1 MPFGL
6 CNAPATFTTLMNS
19 MFHHESDNFVVVYID
34 DILVFSRSKEEHAK
48 HLEVVLK
55 KLRDNKLYANLEKN
69 EFELVEIEF
78 LGHVLNGEGI
88 QPDSKKIKA
97 IKEWEVPKTQK
108 GVRSFLGLANYYRKF
123 IKNFSKIAAP
133 LSDLLTKE
141 NKVLGWNALS
151 DKAFQEIKLALV
163 SSGVLRY
170 PNFDEPFEVHID
182 ASGFAIGGVLM
193 QGGQPV
199 AFESKKLTGSQLRWP
214 THEKELFA
222 IVHCLKTWRHYLGSV
237 KTKVFKNN
245 ISIKYLDTKAQASQK
260 ELRWYD
266 VIVGSNVVLIH
277 KLGRD
282 NVVPDALSRKE
293 GYLDLNMM
301 VVVLSQEDASF
312 EKEVKEAYKT
322 DGEAKELNKMF
333 NFKPVPKKGLSS
345 KLSKLKVVKKVNG
358 LIYYKQSCLYLLE
371 GKLRRKLMRE
381 YYDSPLAGHR
391 NDKVTTSELSKK
403 YYWPN
408 MKDDVHNYVA
418 SCSKCQ
424 MNKHSTMKQ
433 AGLLK
438 PLPIPQGPYR
448 GVTMD
453 FTTSLPKAQGC
464 DAIFVVVDRFTKQ
477 ARFAP
482 TTMNMEASI
491 RPSSSLTIGYH
502 KRDIQNT

>member
-1 MPFGL
+1 M
-6 CNAPATFTTLMNS
+6 
-19 MFHHESDNFVVVYID
+19 
-34 DILVFSRSKEEHAK
+34 
-48 HLEVVLK
+48 
-55 KLRDNKLYANLEKN
+55 
-69 EFELVEIEF
+69 
-78 LGHVLNGEGI
+78 
-88 QPDSKKIKA
+88 
-97 IKEWEVPKTQK
+97 
-108 GVRSFLGLANYYRKF
+108 RSFLGLANYYKKF

-133 LSDLLTKE
+133 LSDLLTTE

-151 DKAFQEIKLALV
+151 DTTFQEIKLALV

-170 PNFDEPFEVHID
+170 PNFDEPFEIHTN
-182 ASGFAIGGVLM
+182 ASGFVIGGVLM
-193 QGGQPV
+193 QGGQLV
-199 AFESKKLTGSQLRWP
+199 AFESKKLIGSQLRWP

-222 IVHCLKTWRHYLGSV
+222 IVHCFMTWRHYLRSV
-237 KTKVFKNN
+237 DTKVFTDN

-260 ELRWYD
+260 ELRWYG

-293 GYLDLNMM
+293 EYLDLNMM
-301 VVVLSQEDASF
+301 VVVLSQEDTPF
-312 EKEVKEAYKT
+312 EKEVKETYKT
-322 DGEAKELNKMF
+322 DGEAKELKKML
-333 NFKPVPKKGLSS
+333 NFKLVPKKVLSS
-345 KLSKLKVVKKVNG
+345 KFPKLKVVKKVNG
-358 LIYYKQSCLYLLE
+358 LIYYKKSRLYLPE
-371 GKLRRKLMRE
+371 GKLKREMMRE

-433 AGLLK
+433 VGLLK
-438 PLPIPQGPYR
+438 PSPIPQGPYR

-453 FTTSLPKAQGC
+453 FITSLPKAQGC

-477 ARFAP
+477 ANFAP
-482 TTMNMEASI
+482 TTMNMGAEHTAKLFFDYWISQKGYPEHI
-491 RPSSSLTIGYH
+491 VSDRDVQFQTAFWQYLMKRANTRLTLTTSFHPQGDGQTERINVILNMYLRNFIAADHG
-502 KRDIQNT
+502 D

>member
-1 MPFGL
+1 L
-6 CNAPATFTTLMNS
+6 
-19 MFHHESDNFVVVYID
+19 I
-34 DILVFSRSKEEHAK
+34 FSRSKEEHAR
-48 HLEVVLK
+48 HLEIVLK
-55 KLRDNKLYANLEKN
+55 KLRDNKLYANLEKS

-78 LGHVLNGEGI
+78 LGHVLSAQGI

-97 IKEWEVPKTQK
+97 IRDWKVPKTQK

-141 NKVLGWNALS
+141 NKVLVWNALS
-151 DKAFQEIKLALV
+151 DKAFQEIKLALM

-170 PNFDEPFEVHID
+170 PNFDEPFEVHTD

-222 IVHCLKTWRHYLGSV
+222 IVHCLKTWRHYLGSME
-237 KTKVFKNN
+237 TKVFTDN

-277 KLGRD
+277 KPGRN

-293 GYLDLNMM
+293 EYLDLNMM
-301 VVVLSQEDASF
+301 VVVLSQEDTPF
-312 EKEVKEAYKT
+312 EKEVKETYKT
-322 DGEAKELNKMF
+322 DGEVKELDKMF
-333 NFKPVPKKGLSS
+333 NFKPVPKKGLSN
-345 KLSKLKVVKKVNG
+345 KFSKLKVVKKVNG
-358 LIYYKQSCLYLLE
+358 LIYYKQSRLYLPE
-371 GKLRRKLMRE
+371 GKLRKEMMRE
-381 YYDSPLAGHR
+381 YHDSPLVGHR
-391 NDKVTTSELSKK
+391 NHKVTTSELSKK

-408 MKDDVHNYVA
+408 MKEDVHNYVA

-424 MNKHSTMKQ
+424 MNKHSTMK
-433 AGLLK
+433 
-438 PLPIPQGPYR
+438 
-448 GVTMD
+448 
-453 FTTSLPKAQGC
+453 
-464 DAIFVVVDRFTKQ
+464 
-477 ARFAP
+477 
-482 TTMNMEASI
+482 
-491 RPSSSLTIGYH
+491 
-502 KRDIQNT
+502 